1 MEGNGWWDGAVNY
14 RAPRVLIGTLN
25 NNDRYLARV
34 RPGCDPEVDRHS
46 VAAAPVCFGT
56 FFKESAEDEKQ

>member
-1 MEGNGWWDGAVNY
+1 VVGRSGELP
-14 RAPRVLIGTLN
+14 RPRVLIGTLN